1 MDRNIKKIGLINFL
15 TLLVIGLAALAV
27 AQYTNSLAGIV
38 STIFI
43 GVGMLVAAV
52 SWFQM
57 RLEDRERLEK
67 LEFDEMAKARAGSGL
82 FETKDAELF
91 PAQRS
96 REQFEKFFVPI
107 FTVGIFLAQGFAALA
122 LWRLT
127 RLNPTLHK
135 ESTLM
140 ALGFFAVF
148 FLILFLLG
156 KYSAGIARLEK
167 QRLLRPGAGYLL
179 LGASLC
185 FLVAAGIVAVAA
197 GFPKA
202 DVWLARG
209 LCVLLALTAIE
220 TLVNLILEIY
230 RPRLKG
236 KEVRP
241 IYESRVVG
249 LLGQPEGLVTTAA
262 QAIDYQFGFKVSET
276 WFYQALAEKL
286 PLLVLALAAILILS
300 SCIVFIEPGEQAL
313 VERFG
318 RPVENRRVLGP
329 GPHLKLP
336 WPADKVY
343 RFPVREVQ
351 SFNIG
356 FIPDPA
362 REKDKTILWTVQHYK
377 EEFNLL
383 VASREQQTL
392 SSTNQSATEKAVPV
406 NLLVAGIPVQFHIT
420 NVLAW
425 AYAHEDAKT
434 LLEQLAT
441 REVVRYLAGVDLIE
455 IMSTGREKAA
465 ADLHQR
471 IQNRANELNLGV
483 EILFVGLQDIHPPTK
498 VAADFE
504 AVVGA
509 RQEIEAKVL
518 KAQGDAAKTIPT
530 AQAKAQQMIREAES
544 EALSRVTAAAATAAR
559 FTNQI
564 AAYKAAPDV
573 YLQRLYLQTLAQS
586 SGGARKYV
594 IGTTNIS
601 EVDQLNLEDKLSSIY
616 ERVGVPPPEK
626 K

>member
-15 TLLVIGLAALAV
+15 ALLVIGLAALAV
-27 AQYTNSLAGIV
+27 AQYANSFAGIV

-43 GVGMLVAAV
+43 GVGVLVAAV

-96 REQFEKFFVPI
+96 REQFEKFFVPV

-179 LGASLC
+179 LGAFLC

-209 LCVLLALTAIE
+209 LCVLLALTAVE

-230 RPRLKG
+230 RPRVRG

-241 IYESRVVG
+241 LYESRLVG

-286 PLLVLALAAILILS
+286 PMLILALAAVMILS

-336 WPADKVY
+336 WPADKIY

-356 FIPDPA
+356 FVPDPA
-362 REKDKTILWTVQHYK
+362 REKDKVILWTVQHYK

-392 SSTNQSATEKAVPV
+392 SGTNQTSTEKAVPV

-425 AYAHEDAKT
+425 AYAHEDAKV

-455 IMSTGREKAA
+455 IMSTGREQAA
-465 ADLHQR
+465 SDLQQR
-471 IQNRANELNLGV
+471 IQDRANELDLGV

-498 VAADFE
+498 VAPDYE

-509 RQEIEAKVL
+509 RQEIEAKKL
-518 KAQGDAAKTIPT
+518 KAQGEAAITVPA
-530 AQAKAQQMIREAES
+530 AQAEAQRRIREAES

-594 IGTTNIS
+594 IGTTNIA

-616 ERVGVPPPEK
+616 ERVGVPPPDK